1 MTFLE
6 YEVRRLVDFVTGVFF
21 GMRNDGD
28 TLIAD
33 STNPMLFTWGS
44 GAGSGLD
51 ADTLDGSDGSAFAKL
66 ASANTFTAAQTVTL
80 VRTLTTGSIA
90 DDAAYS
96 WAPSKTRGVL
106 ILSPN
111 GSGGM
116 DTATGMVNYNTV
128 APSATAIALGSAV
141 NVTNVAL
148 TGTTGTDGKVTF
160 SAYTDGKC
168 YIENRLGYSINYA
181 ILNI

>member
-1 MTFLE
+1 MNVI
-6 YEVRRLVDFVTGVFF
+6 YEVGRLVNFVRAVFF
-21 GMRNDGD
+21 SDRNDGD
-28 TLIAD
+28 LLRSDASDPRTF
-33 STNPMLFTWGS
+33 SWGA
-44 GAGSGLD
+44 GAGSGVD
-51 ADTLDGSDGSAFAKL
+51 ADTLDGSEGSAFAKL
-66 ASANTFTAAQTVTL
+66 ANANTFAAAQTMTL
-80 VRTLTTGSIA
+80 VRTLTTGSIT
-90 DDAAYS
+90 DDTAYS
-96 WAPSKTRGVL
+96 WTPSKTRGVL

-128 APSATAIALGSAV
+128 APSATAIALGTSV
-141 NVTNVAL
+141 NVTNVVL

-168 YIENRLGYSINYA
+168 YIENRLGYTINYA